1 MMDTAKLIEII
12 KENEK
17 VSDYEISWSQ
27 KDERQLYYVGKALET
42 NRAVKHE
49 SLNVMLYVDEGEER
63 GSSSFV
69 VNVFDDEDS
78 VKEKIEDTVKR
89 ASAAKTSGI
98 R

>member
-1 MMDTAKLIEII
+1 MMDISKLIEII
-12 KENEK
+12 KENES

-27 KDERQLYYVGKALET
+27 SDERQLYYVGKALET
-42 NRAVKHE
+42 NRAVKRE
-49 SLNVMLYVDEGEER
+49 NLNVMLYVDEGEER

-69 VNVFDDEDS
+69 VNVFDDENS